1 MTARLIRNLVATI
14 LLLLPAPLFAQQTG
28 SIAGKVTA
36 SDGSA
41 LPGVTVEAKSD
52 VLPTPRVTV
61 TGSTGTYRLP
71 ALLPGTYTITFTLSG
86 MQPATRPAQVALN
99 VEVLLDVA
107 LGVAGV
113 AENITVT
120 AETSIVNRESATL
133 TNTLSADK
141 FRNLPIGQDYRDLL
155 RFIPGVQQTSDLT
168 RGPSNG
174 GSGQDN
180 VYKFDGVNVTLPLYG
195 TLSAEP
201 ASHDVAEVTTTKG
214 GARAVDFNRAG
225 GFTFDSISKSGTNRY
240 TGMASLQFQTGG
252 MAADVVTGTSTRYE
266 QARNWTT
273 VNFGGPV
280 LKNKLFFYASY
291 YAPNVGRELRANDY
305 GPLPDYDSNR
315 DEGYG
320 KVTYTP
326 FSSVLIN
333 GSFRSSHRKDTSDLF
348 ASNEAASTG
357 TGNESWLKIGAID
370 GSWVVDPRS
379 LVSFK
384 FTYFGNRTQGR
395 PDNESPATVLV
406 APGGILD
413 IAALDTQG
421 RLTVPLANT
430 TNAAANAFRQQYID
444 RYGFVQN
451 GVKVGGGVTGYGST
465 FDKDD
470 FFRNGGEIAYNY
482 SIPGTISHD
491 LHAGYQR
498 YTDTEELTR
507 TSNGWGS
514 VSVPGGA
521 TSFNGT
527 PIFFTAVVQQ
537 QGLPGVPQLIHA
549 EYRSQSLEFN
559 DTIKW
564 KNWSFDAGIV
574 MSNDTMYGQG
584 LTEDP
589 STLSGYRVSTGTTPE
604 DRQYK
609 MYEIG
614 FGKMMQ
620 PRFGATWSYNNRDTV
635 FVSYAKY
642 NPATSSLP
650 RAASWD
656 RNLRNT
662 VNAHFDAN
670 GVLFGISP
678 ISGSSGKL
686 FVDDLTPRTTHEVLF
701 GTARQFGPRLTGRA
715 YGRYRAGSH
724 FWEDTDNNARVIYD
738 PPAGIPREL
747 YIPDLAARLAQIGS
761 GSTYVITE
769 LDGAYSALSRS
780 HVRSGVSDRQDV
792 CQRLV
797 HVESLLRK
805 FRSGQHHRPRQ
816 RHEHV
821 RRLVE
826 HRRQR
831 RPAAVEF
838 PGRRS
843 PRRSAAPVQGLRLLH
858 VVVERDSG
866 RLPAGA
872 IRAALGDQRR
882 SPLYRPR
889 RQYQHQRL
897 RDGSRSQP
905 DRTGPTRTIRSISV
919 TRRTSR
925 SARGKR
931 CSLSRISSTS
941 SIVRPVPNI
950 EPKASLSNYGQ
961 PRTYYDPR
969 RLQLAVRFNF

>member
-1 MTARLIRNLVATI
+1 MTARLIRNLVATT

-41 LPGVTVEAKSD
+41 LPGVTVEAKSN

-61 TGSTGTYRLP
+61 TGSTGTYRVP
-71 ALLPGTYTITFTLSG
+71 ALPPGTYTITFTLSG
-86 MQPATRPAQVALN
+86 MQPATRPAQIALG

-141 FRNLPIGQDYRDLL
+141 FRNLPIAQDYRDLL

-214 GARAVDFNRAG
+214 GARAVDFNRSG

-333 GSFRSSHRKDTSDLF
+333 GSFRSSHRLDSSDLF
-348 ASNEAASTG
+348 ASNAAASTG
-357 TGNESWLKIGAID
+357 TGSESWLKIGAID
-370 GSWVVDPRS
+370 GSWVVNPRS

-395 PDNESPATVLV
+395 PDNESPATVLI

-421 RLTVPLANT
+421 RLTVPLANS

-451 GVKVGGGVTGYGST
+451 GVKVGGGLVGYGPT

-470 FFRNGGEIAYNY
+470 FFRNGGEVAYNY

-498 YTDTEELTR
+498 YTDSEELTR
-507 TSNGWGS
+507 SSNGWGAIT
-514 VSVPGGA
+514 VPGGSL
-521 TSFNGT
+521 SFNGT
-527 PIFFTAVVQQ
+527 PIFFTAEVQQ
-537 QGLPGVPQLIHA
+537 LGLPGVPRLIHA

-589 STLSGYRVSTGTTPE
+589 STLSGYRLSTGTTPE

-635 FVSYAKY
+635 FASYARY

-656 RNLRNT
+656 RNLAAT

-670 GVLFGISP
+670 GVLFGVTP
-678 ISGSSGKL
+678 IAGSSGKL
-686 FVDDLTPRTTHEVLF
+686 FVDDLTPRVTHEVLF
-701 GTARQFGPRLTGRA
+701 GTARQFGTHLTGRA
-715 YGRYRAGSH
+715 YGRYRASSH
-724 FWEDTDNNARVIYD
+724 FWEDTNNNARVIFE
-738 PPAGIPREL
+738 PPADIPREL
-747 YIPDLAARLAQIGS
+747 YIPDLTAKLAQIGS
-761 GSTYVITE
+761 GSSYVIAE
-769 LDGAYSALSRS
+769 LDGAYSRYHEATFEAEYRTAKMFVSGSYTWSHYFGNFDQDNTTGIANDMNTFVGSSNVGDGAGRQLWNFRDGDLHGDRPHLFKVFGFYSLSWNATAGAYLLAQSGQPWETNDHRPYLGIGGNSSTNDSARFSEPAGS
-780 HVRSGVSDRQDV
+780 HRTDPHYQVDLSYTQNFKVGSRQTVQFVADLFNIFDRQTGTN
-792 CQRLV
+792 
-797 HVESLLRK
+797 VE
-805 FRSGQHHRPRQ
+805 PR
-816 RHEHV
+816 
-821 RRLVE
+821 
-826 HRRQR
+826 
-831 RPAAVEF
+831 
-838 PGRRS
+838 
-843 PRRSAAPVQGLRLLH
+843 
-858 VVVERDSG
+858 
-866 RLPAGA
+866 
-872 IRAALGDQRR
+872 
-882 SPLYRPR
+882 
-889 RQYQHQRL
+889 
-897 RDGSRSQP
+897 
-905 DRTGPTRTIRSISV
+905 
-919 TRRTSR
+919 
-925 SARGKR
+925 
-931 CSLSRISSTS
+931 
-941 SIVRPVPNI
+941 
-950 EPKASLSNYGQ
+950 ASLSNYGQ
-961 PRTYYDPR
+961 ARTYFDPR
-969 RLQLAVRFNF
+969 RLQLAVRYNF